1 MINLVRVHAAYV
13 HGVGR
18 KNNKDARYGSTQ
30 ALPRTTSIRTR
41 NNLEV
46 NKFRKVTPQKKPK
59 HWLRSH
65 PHVCFRVSHGHTE
78 SAREKTSTC
87 SHFLVATRSHGSE
100 KKDRLVFLPSWCLPA
115 T

>member
-46 NKFRKVTPQKKPK
+46 NKFRKVTPQKKTK
-59 HWLRSH
+59 ALA
-65 PHVCFRVSHGHTE
+65 TI
-78 SAREKTSTC
+78 ASTC
-87 SHFLVATRSHGSE
+87 LFPCFSRPHGECSRE
-100 KKDRLVFLPSWCLPA
+100 DEHVQPFFSCH
-115 T
+115 